1 MVKTLPNSVIEI
13 WSSSY
18 INKLNTRF
26 PEDEN
31 AQIIHCERGFNDD
44 YIVEILREGGE

>member
-13 WSSSY
+13 WNDNY
-18 INKLNTRF
+18 INNLTERF
-26 PEDEN
+26 AEDEN
-31 AQIIHCERGFNDD
+31 AQIIQCERGFNNN

>member
-13 WSSSY
+13 WNSNY
-18 INKLNTRF
+18 INNLTPRF
-26 PEDEN
+26 AEDEN
-31 AQIIHCERGFNDD
+31 AQIIQCEHGFNDD